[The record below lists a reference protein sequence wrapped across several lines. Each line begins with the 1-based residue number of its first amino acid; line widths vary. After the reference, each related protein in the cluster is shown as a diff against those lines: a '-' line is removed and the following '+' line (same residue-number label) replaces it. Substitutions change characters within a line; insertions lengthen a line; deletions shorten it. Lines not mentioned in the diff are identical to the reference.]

1 MKTNRDMR
9 LVKSPA
15 QMQKLALD
23 LRRGGRNIGFV
34 PTMGF
39 LHEGH
44 LRLIARARRLVGNN
58 GVVVVSVFVNPT
70 QFGPTEDYSTYP
82 RDLARDARLCREAGV
97 DIMFVPTAAQ
107 MYPKKGLKEFST
119 FVVEEKLSR
128 PMEGLSRPTHFR
140 GVTTVVAKLFN
151 LVLPTVAVFG
161 AKDWQQAMIIR
172 RMVADLNF
180 PVRIVVAPTVREP
193 DGLAMSSRNQYLSE
207 DERRQATILWRAI
220 CRAREIVR
228 SASKPVSAQLLKQE
242 LAMLISTQPAAR
254 VDYIELFESETLDPL
269 EEVEPGAHIA
279 MAVRVGSTRLIDNA
293 KL

>member
-1 MKTNRDMR
+1 MR

-15 QMQKLALD
+15 QMQALALD
-23 LRRGGRNIGFV
+23 LRRKNTQIGFV

-39 LHEGH
+39 LHKGH
-44 LRLIARARRLVGNN
+44 LRLMARARQLVGNN
-58 GVVVVSVFVNPT
+58 GVVVASVFVNPT
-70 QFGPTEDYSTYP
+70 QFGPAEDYSTYP

-107 MYPKKGLKEFST
+107 MYPKQGRKEFST

-128 PMEGLSRPTHFR
+128 SMEGLSRPTHFR

-161 AKDWQQAMIIR
+161 AKDWQQAMIVR

-193 DGLAMSSRNQYLSE
+193 DGLAMSSRNQYLSQ

-220 CRAREIVR
+220 CRAKEIVR
-228 SASKPVSAQLLKQE
+228 SASKPVSAHLLKQE
-242 LAMLISTQPAAR
+242 LAMLISTQPAAQ
-254 VDYIELFESETLDPL
+254 VDYIEFFQSDTLDPL

-279 MAVRVGSTRLIDNA
+279 MAVRIGRTRLIDNA

>member
-1 MKTNRDMR
+1 MKTTRNMR
-9 LVKSPA
+9 LIKSPA
-15 QMQKLALD
+15 QMQELALD
-23 LRRGGRNIGFV
+23 LRRKNKQIGFV

-39 LHEGH
+39 LHKGH
-44 LRLIARARRLVGNN
+44 LRLMERARRLVGNS

-107 MYPKKGLKEFST
+107 MYPKTDRKEFST

-161 AKDWQQAMIIR
+161 AKDWQQAMIIK

-193 DGLAMSSRNQYLSE
+193 DGLAMSSRNQYLSQ

-220 CRAREIVR
+220 CRAREVVR
-228 SASKPVSAQLLKQE
+228 SASKPVPADSLKQE
-242 LAMLISTQPAAR
+242 LTGLISTQPAAQ
-254 VDYIELFESETLDPL
+254 VDYIEFFQSDTLEPAN
-269 EEVEPGAHIA
+269 EVRPGTHIA
-279 MAVRVGSTRLIDNA
+279 MAVRIGRTRLIDNA

>member
-1 MKTNRDMR
+1 MR
-9 LVKSPA
+9 LIKSPA

-23 LRRGGRNIGFV
+23 LRRKDTEIGFV

-39 LHEGH
+39 LHKGH
-44 LRLIARARRLVGNN
+44 LRLIERARRLVGNN

-70 QFGPTEDYSTYP
+70 QFAPTEDYSTYP

-107 MYPKKGLKEFST
+107 MYPRTGRKEFST
-119 FVVEEKLSR
+119 YVVEEKLSR

-151 LVLPTVAVFG
+151 LVLPNVAVFG
-161 AKDWQQAMIIR
+161 AKDWQQAMIIK

-193 DGLAMSSRNQYLSE
+193 DGLAMSSRNQYLSQ

-220 CRAREIVR
+220 CRAREVVR
-228 SASKPVSAQLLKQE
+228 SASKPVPADLLRQE
-242 LAMLISTQPAAR
+242 LTELISAQPAAR
-254 VDYIELFESETLDPL
+254 VDYIEFFESDTLDPL
-269 EEVEPGAHIA
+269 NQVEPGTHLA
-279 MAVRVGSTRLIDNA
+279 MAVRIGRTRLIDNA
-293 KL
+293 RL